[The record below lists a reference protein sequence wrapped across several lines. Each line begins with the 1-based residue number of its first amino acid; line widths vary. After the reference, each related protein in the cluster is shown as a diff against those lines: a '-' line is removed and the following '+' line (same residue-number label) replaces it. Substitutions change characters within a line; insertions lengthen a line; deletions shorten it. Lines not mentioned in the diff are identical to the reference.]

1 MGDGRRVGDEPG
13 PRWIHRRG
21 VVLAARFHPADGSP
35 PRDALVRLSLT
46 FGWPAPVP
54 DFVGM
59 GIRILPDG
67 GDLLLASARMDGDH
81 RLTCSRDVLGCAL
94 ASGLPCRVAGAD
106 RRVAAVPRDPRPGT
120 LAGLGDGAGVAPAVY
135 DLAARARPGTWEPL
149 GRLELT
155 GPAPPDT
162 DLRLRPPATP
172 RRWITPLR
180 QAVYRLSQRPG
191 GAWTRYV
198 PRWPARWR
206 RPASP
211 GWKR

>member
-1 MGDGRRVGDEPG
+1 PASRWSTRRRRPTPPSTRPAPGRPWPAPPGCNRRRPPRRRRHPDHVSPPSKPLARARAMGDGRRVGDEPG

-67 GDLLLASARMDGDH
+67 RDLLLASAGMDGDH

-94 ASGLPCRVAGAD
+94 ASGLPCRVAG
-106 RRVAAVPRDPRPGT
+106 
-120 LAGLGDGAGVAPAVY
+120 
-135 DLAARARPGTWEPL
+135 
-149 GRLELT
+149 
-155 GPAPPDT
+155 
-162 DLRLRPPATP
+162 
-172 RRWITPLR
+172 
-180 QAVYRLSQRPG
+180 
-191 GAWTRYV
+191 
-198 PRWPARWR
+198 
-206 RPASP
+206 
-211 GWKR
+211 